1 MGKRIHLFLLAL
13 AIGVIQG
20 AAQVT
25 TVRGIVTTEE
35 DGEPVIGASVI
46 VKGTSLGTV
55 TDVNGRFELSGF
67 PPSATRLLIS
77 YISLMAKEV
86 AIAPQVSVTLKSDT
100 HLLDEVVVTA
110 LGISREKKALGYTAQ
125 EVKQDALVQG
135 KDNNLLNSLSGKIA
149 GVRITNTQG
158 DVGSSRIVI
167 RGETSIAGENQPLF
181 IVDGIPVDNSQLNAR
196 SSGRD
201 FKNAIADLNPEDI
214 KTLTVLKGPNAA
226 ALYGARAAHGAIV
239 ITTKGGDKRQKG
251 IGITLHSSTQVSF
264 VATLPEFQNLFGQ
277 GAGGRFSYVDGK
289 GAGVNDGVDES
300 WGPRL
305 DIGLLIP
312 QFDSPLDA
320 DGNRVATPWVSH
332 PNNVRDYF
340 RMGISTNNGISV
352 ARGDDKY
359 QFRVGYNY
367 EKQVSIVPD
376 AGTNKTNISLNTDY
390 HLAKWIVVGATAN
403 YIVYTAP
410 SLPGSATP
418 SGSNV
423 RSNSPMLQFLWFG
436 RQVDTNSLKAD
447 YTRNWNSSYYDNP
460 FWSASYNTQSQERH
474 RLIGDLHAEF
484 RLTDGLN
491 VRFRTSTDWYNDRRK
506 SKVKWGSAGA
516 GSPYGSYAE
525 DAYTVKENNTEV
537 LATYIKQLNKNW
549 GIDALL
555 GFNVRNKQYENNYQA
570 APRLA
575 VADLYTLT
583 NSRDPLTSSNDF
595 YRLRQYGLYGSIQL
609 DYRRWAFLN
618 ITGRN
623 DWSSTLP
630 VDNNSYFYPSVTASV
645 LLSEAFGWRSKAV
658 NYLKIRGGWSQVGAD
673 ANPYQLATVFT
684 SETAFNG
691 NPLQS
696 SSTIGM
702 NPNLKPEKTS
712 SIEAGFEAAFWD
724 NRLYLDFTY
733 YKTDS
738 RNQILKLATTAAS
751 GYTSQVRN
759 AGHIRNRGY
768 EIQLGAVPIQT
779 SKGFRWNLDLNYG
792 ANSSKVVKLDDEG
805 LITSYRLYSS
815 GIQILASVGEAYGTL
830 FGTSYVR
837 DANGNVVVDANG
849 LPKISTTNKTLGK
862 FTPDWTGGISNTF
875 SYRSLS
881 LSFLIDASVGGSIF
895 SNTNKTGKYTGVLAN
910 TLSGRDAEHGGLW
923 YYTDAMGNNVRL
935 PESPSY
941 SVSSD
946 GLYYAQVNGQST
958 RVYQDGI
965 MVEGVTE
972 SGSKN
977 EEVVSAEKYYHRIYS
992 IAEANVYDAS
1002 YVKLREVALSY
1013 RLPRLWTQK
1022 LHLQEASVTLTGRNL
1037 WTIYKSVPNIDPES
1051 ALTTG
1056 NAQGVEAYSLPT
1068 TRSFGVNLSVKF

>member
-25 TVRGIVTTEE
+25 TVRGIVITEE

-46 VKGTSLGTV
+46 VKGTALGTV
-55 TDVNGRFELSGF
+55 TDVNGRFELSGLS
-67 PPSATRLLIS
+67 PSATRLLIS

-340 RMGISTNNGISV
+340 RMGISTNNGISI

-484 RLTDGLN
+484 RLTDGLH

-702 NPNLKPEKTS
+702 NSNLKPENTS

-805 LITSYRLYSS
+805 LITSYQLYSS

-935 PESPSY
+935 SESPSY

>member
-46 VKGTSLGTV
+46 VKGTALGTV
-55 TDVNGRFELSGF
+55 TDVNGRFELSGL

-125 EVKQDALVQG
+125 EVKQNALVQG

-340 RMGISTNNGISV
+340 RMGISTNNGISI

-403 YIVYTAP
+403 YIVYTVP

-805 LITSYRLYSS
+805 LITSYQLYSS

-935 PESPSY
+935 SESPSY

>member
-46 VKGTSLGTV
+46 VKGTALGTV
-55 TDVNGRFELSGF
+55 TDVNGRFELSGL

-583 NSRDPLTSSNDF
+583 NSRDPLISSNDF

-805 LITSYRLYSS
+805 LITSYQLYSS

-923 YYTDAMGNNVRL
+923 YYTAAMGNNVRL

-1022 LHLQEASVTLTGRNL
+1022 LHLQEASVTLTG
-1037 WTIYKSVPNIDPES
+1037 T
-1051 ALTTG
+1051 
-1056 NAQGVEAYSLPT
+1056 
-1068 TRSFGVNLSVKF
+1068 

>member
-46 VKGTSLGTV
+46 VKGTALGTV
-55 TDVNGRFELSGF
+55 TDVNGRFELSGL

-125 EVKQDALVQG
+125 EVKQNALVQG

-340 RMGISTNNGISV
+340 RMGISTNNGISI

-583 NSRDPLTSSNDF
+583 NSRDPLISSNDF

-805 LITSYRLYSS
+805 LITSYQLYSS

-910 TLSGRDAEHGGLW
+910 TLSGRNAEHGGLW

-935 PESPSY
+935 SESPSY

>member
-46 VKGTSLGTV
+46 VKGTALGTV
-55 TDVNGRFELSGF
+55 TDVNGRFELSGL

-125 EVKQDALVQG
+125 EVKQNALVQG

-340 RMGISTNNGISV
+340 RMGISTNNGISI

-702 NPNLKPEKTS
+702 NPNLKPENTS

-805 LITSYRLYSS
+805 LITSYQLYSS

>member
-55 TDVNGRFELSGF
+55 TDVNGRFELSGL

-125 EVKQDALVQG
+125 EVKQNALVQG

-340 RMGISTNNGISV
+340 RMGISTNSGISV

-702 NPNLKPEKTS
+702 NPNLKPENTS

-805 LITSYRLYSS
+805 LITSYQLYSS

-935 PESPSY
+935 SESPSY